1 MINPFTLIKDV
12 YNASEA
18 GQQLAKPEAWSKRAS
33 VVAALSTLIGAGLAI
48 LAQFTDI
55 DLGLSDADIQQIAS
69 GIAVVGVA
77 IADRLHVASN
87 PNAGRAPAVR
97 SDS

>member
-1 MINPFTLIKDV
+1 MINPFTLIKEV
-12 YNASEA
+12 YDASEA
-18 GQQLAKPEAWSKRAS
+18 GQQLATPEVWTKRAS
-33 VVAALSTLIGAGLAI
+33 AIAALSTLIGAGLAI

-55 DLGLSDADIQQIAS
+55 ALGLTDADIQQIAS

-87 PNAGRAPAVR
+87 PNAGRAPRVR